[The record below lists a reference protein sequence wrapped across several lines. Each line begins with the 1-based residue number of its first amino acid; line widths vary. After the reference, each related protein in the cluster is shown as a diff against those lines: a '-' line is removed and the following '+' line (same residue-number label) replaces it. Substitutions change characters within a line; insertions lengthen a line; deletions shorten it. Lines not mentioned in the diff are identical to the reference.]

1 MHTPWIGARRVAVI
15 PALVTSPQFDPPPAD
30 WADQIRRR
38 IFYDPDPTSG
48 IDRSLRTYVHTVS
61 YGKALL
67 EADVFNPVP
76 VQTSHCG
83 AMQDEAIATLPAG
96 HTYEYACVVFT
107 AGSHNCR
114 GWAFYENP
122 PFPGTSNL
130 RHWCYVSTGEGLG
143 VWAME
148 LMHTLTGFGDL
159 YQTTDARPGGFDN
172 MDCACGTHPSAF
184 TKLKLNWLDQSQVR
198 TTAAGPAATITLHAL
213 ALLQPSPPGR
223 VAAIRIPSTISQ
235 HYFLV
240 EARLRVD
247 PYERQTP
254 GISTGLPSEGVVVY
268 EIDEAVWAPVHLR
281 AVLTA
286 GQSYTHQSEQL
297 QISVAA
303 QVPGGF
309 IVTVQSTEHP
319 DCPTVRGQIAEAEAE
334 IRGLQEELQHAAP
347 GEKAA
352 IVAQIRQ
359 WRARLRTAQQHATD
373 LGCRLR

>member
-15 PALVTSPQFDPPPAD
+15 PALVTSPQFDPPPVD
-30 WADQIRRR
+30 WVDQISRRL
-38 IFYDPDPTSG
+38 FYDPDPNSG
-48 IDRSLRTYVHTVS
+48 IDRSLRTYVHTIS

-67 EADVFNPVP
+67 EADVFNPVR
-76 VQTSHCG
+76 VQSSHCG
-83 AMQDEAIATLPAG
+83 AMQDEAIGTLPAG
-96 HTYEYACVVFT
+96 HSYEYACVVFT
-107 AGSHNCR
+107 GGSHSCR

-122 PFPGTSNL
+122 PFPGTRNL
-130 RHWCYVSTGEGLG
+130 RNWCYVSTGEGLG
-143 VWAME
+143 VWGME

-159 YQTTDARPGGFDN
+159 YQTTDSRPGGFDN

-198 TTAAGPAATITLHAL
+198 ITAAGPAAAFTLHAL

-281 AVLTA
+281 AVLAA
-286 GQSYTHQSEQL
+286 GQRYTNRAEQL
-297 QISVAA
+297 EIAVGA

-309 IVTVQSTEHP
+309 TVNVQSTEHP
-319 DCPTVRGQIAEAEAE
+319 DCPGIRGQIGEAEAE
-334 IRGLQEELQHAAP
+334 IRGLQQDLQHAAP

-352 IVAQIRQ
+352 IAAQIRK
-359 WRARLRTAQQHATD
+359 WRAIARTAQQHGTEI
-373 LGCRLR
+373 GCRLG

>member
-1 MHTPWIGARRVAVI
+1 V
-15 PALVTSPQFDPPPAD
+15 VTDPQFDAPPAD
-30 WADQIRRR
+30 WVDQISRR

-48 IDRSLRTYVHTVS
+48 LDRSLRTYVHTIS

-67 EADVFNPVP
+67 EADVFNPVS

-83 AMQDEAIATLPAG
+83 AMQDEAIRTLPAG
-96 HTYEYACVVFT
+96 HSYEYACVVFSG
-107 AGSHNCR
+107 GSHNCR

-159 YQTTDARPGGFDN
+159 YQTTDARPGAFDN

-198 TTAAGPAATITLHAL
+198 TTSAGSSATFTLHAL
-213 ALLQPSPPGR
+213 GLLQPSPPGR
-223 VAAIRIPSTISQ
+223 IAAIRIPSTISQ

-240 EARLRVD
+240 EARLEVD
-247 PYERQTP
+247 PYERSTP
-254 GISTGLPSEGVVVY
+254 GVSAGLPGEGVVVY

-281 AVLTA
+281 AVLST
-286 GQSYTHQSEQL
+286 GQSYTNQSEQL
-297 QISVAA
+297 QISATA

-309 IVTVQSTEHP
+309 TVTLQSTEHP
-319 DCPTVRGQIAEAEAE
+319 DCSAIRHQIAEAEAE
-334 IRGLQEELQHAAP
+334 IRSLQEELQHAAP
-347 GEKAA
+347 GEKAD
-352 IVAQIRQ
+352 ILDRIRE
-359 WRARLRTAQQHATD
+359 WRAIQRTAQQHRTE